1 MTGRAQ
7 RRHKRDAT
15 LPDKRDAGPRPMHI
29 SLRAGERIFLNGA
42 VLRVDRKVT
51 LELMNDATF
60 LLENHVMQVEET
72 TTPLRRLYFA
82 AQAMLM
88 DPANAAG
95 SRALFDSLASDVQL
109 AIPSGRLGSGVEDAV
124 QHVSAG
130 RPFHALRCLRNLFD
144 EEAQLLKGA
153 GAQNACETERK
164 DTVAPHAGKAGTT
177 VLASQAGAVHTIR
190 QSTHLAGLGG
200 SERSPAANTNATAAV
215 TDGTAAHANGATA
228 NGALAGAG
236 STPAALNG
244 AHTTIDVAPA
254 DGGQPH

>member
-1 MTGRAQ
+1 
-7 RRHKRDAT
+7 
-15 LPDKRDAGPRPMHI
+15 MHI

-95 SRALFDSLASDVQL
+95 SRALFDSLAGDIQM
-109 AIPSGRLGSGVEDAV
+109 AIPSGRLGGGVEDAV
-124 QHVSAG
+124 QHVGAG

-144 EEAQLLKGA
+144 EEAQLLA
-153 GAQNACETERK
+153 GSRGRNACETEPNASTRNTA
-164 DTVAPHAGKAGTT
+164 DAAMPRAGSVHSPHP
-177 VLASQAGAVHTIR
+177 
-190 QSTHLAGLGG
+190 STHLAALGV
-200 SERSPAANTNATAAV
+200 SERPSAANTNGAP
-215 TDGTAAHANGATA
+215 GHGNGAPVNAKGAAGDGAT
-228 NGALAGAG
+228 GDALAEA
-236 STPAALNG
+236 TPPQTTLNG
-244 AHTTIDVAPA
+244 GRAPLERSPA